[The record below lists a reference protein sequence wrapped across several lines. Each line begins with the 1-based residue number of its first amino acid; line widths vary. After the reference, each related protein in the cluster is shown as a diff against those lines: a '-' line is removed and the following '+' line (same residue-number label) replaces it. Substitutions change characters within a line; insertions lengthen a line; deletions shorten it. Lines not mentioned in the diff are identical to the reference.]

1 MRRLLAAVVLA
12 TSALAARAEE
22 GLAERRANPVEDQ
35 ATDAVCGTAIR
46 KSAAPFSESSGGRAF
61 WFCSKD
67 CHALFVADPA
77 KFGGAKEAAAGDA
90 PAPAAK
96 QPPTDE
102 TAVRNSEWRSLLHTA
117 SQVRQAAMTL
127 MVLALTLVSVVMLG
141 GLVLFTAGLAP
152 NAVARSSVATR
163 DHPVRCFAIGTVVL
177 LLGSIATVVTKG
189 LLGVVVA
196 PVVVSALL
204 IGLAG
209 VSEHLGR
216 NVWHLAGKEGNR
228 VGHLLAGW
236 GTFSL
241 VALVPLVGWFGFLPY
256 YAAVGVGSFFAGL
269 MGGRRADTPGI

>member
-1 MRRLLAAVVLA
+1 MKRLLAAVILA
-12 TSALAARAEE
+12 MAGLAAGAEE
-22 GLAERRANPVEDQ
+22 GLAGRDAASGEDTRVE
-35 ATDAVCGTAIR
+35 
-46 KSAAPFSESSGGRAF
+46 P
-61 WFCSKD
+61 
-67 CHALFVADPA
+67 ADPA
-77 KFGGAKEAAAGDA
+77 KDGGAKSG
-90 PAPAAK
+90 AAK
-96 QPPTDE
+96 EAPGADE
-102 TAVRNSEWRSLLHTA
+102 SAMRNSEWRNLLHTA
-117 SQVRQAAMTL
+117 SQVRQAAMTM

-228 VGHLLAGW
+228 VGHILAGW

-256 YAAVGVGSFFAGL
+256 YGAVGVGSFFSGLIGSRRPEPAG
-269 MGGRRADTPGI
+269 I